1 MKRKIIILAAITSLS
16 ITLPCRASAQFF
28 DPTEILKAIIMAIDL
43 GVQKAQTQTIYL
55 QNAQKAIENAMQQL
69 HLTDIT
75 TWVQKQKDLYSGY
88 YQELWQI
95 KDALTSYQKVK
106 DIIDKQAQI
115 IREYKAAYAMVGADP
130 HFSPSELQHIYSV
143 YNTLLDESAKNVSQL
158 GLVISAFV
166 TQMSD
171 GERMRIIDDAARWID
186 QNATRLRVFTQGNIL
201 LSLQRSKGEAEVN
214 SIKSLY
220 GIQ

>member
-1 MKRKIIILAAITSLS
+1 MKKIVVLVMVAVLFSAA
-16 ITLPCRASAQFF
+16 PNRASAQFF
-28 DPTEILKAIIMAIDL
+28 DPTEIIKEVIMAIDL

-75 TWVQKQKDLYSGY
+75 TWVQKQKDLYGGY
-88 YQELWQI
+88 YQELWQV
-95 KDALTSYQKVK
+95 KDALTTYQRVK

-115 IREYKAAYAMVGADP
+115 IREYKSACSMVGADT
-130 HFSPSELQHIYSV
+130 HFSPSELEHMYSV
-143 YNTLLDESAKNVSQL
+143 YGNLLNESAKNVAQL
-158 GLVISAFV
+158 GLVINAFI

-171 GERMRIIDDAARWID
+171 GDRMRIIDDAASRID

-201 LSLQRSKGEAEVN
+201 LSLQRSKDEADMN
-214 SIKSLY
+214 TIKALY
-220 GIQ
+220 GL